1 MKRLAAGGQLAG
13 ATLVA
18 TATSRMNLAIHH
30 LLGAAAFARD
40 VSVIE
45 KEHANEAYGEF
56 AEPILWRSSACVMS
70 SVAGL
75 EAFANEMFV
84 DRSRHF
90 PSLPAPVSDQ
100 LWELLEQKP
109 LLEKFDMALLLR
121 EKSVLDRGAGP
132 TQGAS
137 VLIKLRNA
145 LTHFKPEWDHEQRE
159 HAKLTR
165 DLAGRFSPSPF
176 LPDTGSLFPRRWA
189 SAAACEWS
197 VTTSIEFLVAF
208 EIAAGLPSRIE
219 VFKPRLEFRTAS

>member
-1 MKRLAAGGQLAG
+1 MTDIAAGGQLAG
-13 ATLVA
+13 ITFVV
-18 TATSRMNLAIHH
+18 TATSRMDLAIHH

-40 VSVIE
+40 VRAIE
-45 KEHANEAYGEF
+45 KEHANEPYGKF

-70 SVAGL
+70 CVAGL

-90 PSLPAPVSDQ
+90 PSLTSPVSDK

-145 LTHFKPEWDHEQRE
+145 LTHFKPEWNHQQGE

-165 DLAGRFSPSPF
+165 DLAGRFAPSPF
-176 LPDTGSLFPRRWA
+176 LPDAGSLFPRRWA

-197 VTTSIEFLVAF
+197 VRTSVEFLSAF
-208 EIAAGLPSRIE
+208 EAAADLPSRVE
-219 VFKPRLEFRTAS
+219 AFKPRLALGTAS